1 MSDGLTVMGE
11 LTDLSARLD
20 KARRELYRLREELAP
35 VVERWDDVWNDLLV
49 SLVEDYKDSGER
61 LPGEDVRNAMVTK
74 RFREQE
80 PILFGQRRRIESEI
94 DRVDR
99 RAKHL
104 QDEISARQSIL
115 SYLRT
120 EAQAVGA

>member
-20 KARRELYRLREELAP
+20 KASRELYRLREELAP